1 MSFLEYKTIKKGPL
15 GSESQS
21 PEVRIRPGPGVRNE
35 EGKVVEEDNGLQHSL
50 I

>member
-21 PEVRIRPGPGVRNE
+21 PEVRSKPPVGVGVG
-35 EGKVVEEDNGLQHSL
+35 EGEQKENGLEHSL